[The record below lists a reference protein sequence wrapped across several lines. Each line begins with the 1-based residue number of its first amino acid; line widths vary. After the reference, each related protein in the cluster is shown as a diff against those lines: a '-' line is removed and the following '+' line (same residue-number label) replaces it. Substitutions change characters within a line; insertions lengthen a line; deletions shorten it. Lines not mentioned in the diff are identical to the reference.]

1 MDQEKEYRFFR
12 LYEQLAS
19 LTQIVNQKPEIPKIE
34 AIMNEISVMLRLAKG
49 VTHFYKNPGDEQ
61 RGIGETMC
69 SYDIGAENIK
79 PVHTVR
85 FVTNLM
91 SISTMTIYMTE
102 DEKPLTDEELFKAD
116 LTMRT
121 TLAFISRNRLQIIA
135 EELAFFDDMGFRNI
149 RSFFKFLAWNSN
161 PGDFNG
167 MAAIQYNLRH
177 FALVNEE
184 HGRAGGDMVLK
195 NHYQHIE
202 TVIGKGGMVSRLG
215 GDTFV
220 CVCKQNDLPELLD
233 YLNDAAVLA
242 NPNGKT
248 ANISACA
255 GVFQIP
261 DGYTVSV
268 PNDIMGKIMQSY
280 QIAKVGAQGN
290 IVFYSDMMLSEK
302 ERARKIQKMLPEA
315 LQNGEFHVFYQPK
328 VNIITG
334 ELCGAEAL
342 CRWFH
347 DGQIVPPIEFIPVL
361 EETSD
366 ICRLDFHMLEQV
378 CKHIRKWL
386 DAGKKPGRISVNLSR
401 RHMTNAQLVD
411 IIIEIIDR
419 YDVPHKYIE
428 IELTETTTD
437 VEFKD
442 LKRVVEDLQEHG
454 ICTSVDDFGIGY
466 SSLNLIRVVPW
477 DVLKVDRIFVPMDN
491 ESRESARSVMFKYV
505 IAMAKELGLECIIE
519 GVETKAQLKM
529 LRELGC
535 EAVQGY
541 LFDKPLPLDEFE
553 KRLDMQ
559 KYDVVFD

>member
-102 DEKPLTDEELFKAD
+102 DEEPLTDEELFKAD
-116 LTMRT
+116 LAMRT

-149 RSFFKFLAWNSN
+149 RSFFKFLAWNSK

-290 IVFYSDMMLSEK
+290 IVFYSDMMLSDK
-302 ERARKIQKMLPEA
+302 ERAGKIQKMLPEA

-454 ICTSVDDFGIGY
+454 ICTSVDDFGIG
-466 SSLNLIRVVPW
+466 STSLNLIRVVPW

>member
-19 LTQIVNQKPEIPKIE
+19 LTQIVNQKPEIQKIE

-102 DEKPLTDEELFKAD
+102 DEEPLTDEELFKAD

-149 RSFFKFLAWNSN
+149 RSFFKFLAWNSK

-302 ERARKIQKMLPEA
+302 KRARIIQKMLPEA

>member
-1 MDQEKEYRFFR
+1 MDKEREYRFLK

-19 LTQIVNQKPEIPKIE
+19 LTQTVNQKPEIPQIE
-34 AIMNEISVMLRLAKG
+34 ALLNEISAMFRLAKG

-61 RGIGETMC
+61 QGIGETMC

-79 PVHTVR
+79 PVHKVR
-85 FVTNLM
+85 FVTKLM
-91 SISTMTIYMTE
+91 SISTMTVYMTE
-102 DEKPLTDEELFKAD
+102 DEEPLTDEELIKVD

-121 TLAFISRNRLQIIA
+121 ALAFVSRNRLQVIA
-135 EELAFFDDMGFRNI
+135 EELAFFDDMKFRNI
-149 RSFFKFLAWNSN
+149 RSFFKFLAWNSK

-184 HGRAGGDMVLK
+184 FQRAGGDMVLK
-195 NHYQHIE
+195 NHYQHIDS
-202 TVIGKGGMVSRLG
+202 VIGKSGIVSRLG

-220 CVCKQNDLPELLD
+220 CICKQTDLPELLE
-233 YLNDAAVLA
+233 YLNDAVVLV

-248 ANISACA
+248 VHISTCA

-261 DGYTVSV
+261 DGYTVNV
-268 PNDIMGKIMQSY
+268 PNDIMGKIMQAY

-315 LQNGEFHVFYQPK
+315 LSNGEIHVFYQPK

-334 ELCGAEAL
+334 EICGAEAL

-347 DGQIVPPIEFIPVL
+347 EGQIVPPMDFIPVL

-366 ICRLDFHMLEQV
+366 ICKLDFHMLEQV
-378 CKHIRKWL
+378 CGHLRKWL
-386 DAGKKPGRISVNLSR
+386 DGGKKPGRISVNFSR

-411 IIIEIIDR
+411 DIIEIIDR
-419 YDVPHKYIE
+419 YNVPHKYIE

-442 LKRVVEDLQEHG
+442 LKRVVEDLQEYG
-454 ICTSVDDFGIGY
+454 ICTSVDDFGMGY

-477 DVLKVDRIFVPMDN
+477 NVLKVDRIFVPMDN
-491 ESRESARSVMFKYV
+491 ESKDSIRSVMFKYV

-519 GVETKAQLKM
+519 GVETRAQLEM
-529 LRELGC
+529 LRDIGC
-535 EAVQGY
+535 EEVQGY

-553 KRLDMQ
+553 KRLDMER
-559 KYDVVFD
+559 YDIS